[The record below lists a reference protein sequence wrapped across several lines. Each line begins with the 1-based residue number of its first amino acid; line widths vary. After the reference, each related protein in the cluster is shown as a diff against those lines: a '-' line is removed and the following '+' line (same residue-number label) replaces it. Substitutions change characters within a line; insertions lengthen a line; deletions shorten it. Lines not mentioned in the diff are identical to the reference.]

1 MSMNIP
7 LRVTADVNSA
17 VSNLDQVA
25 AAERRIGAEARSA
38 SREMTEGFNA
48 SRGAS
53 RDLLDTARQLKD
65 TLFQVTAAFGV
76 TAVVTQ
82 FTRGIVDSTNKMQG
96 WRQSFAAAAGDAAKG
111 AAEFEYARSEAERL
125 GISLES
131 STYSFAKLTAA
142 TRGTTLAGQDTRD
155 IFTSI
160 AEASRVLNLGAE
172 QTTGAFRAIEQM
184 VSKGTVQA
192 EELRGQLA
200 ERIPGAFQLTASAMG
215 VTTEELNGMLERGE
229 VLASDMLPK
238 LADEL
243 KKLYSGPAA
252 QAAEL
257 PAANF
262 ARLQNAILE
271 LQVAIGDAGFMQML
285 VTGAINLTEA
295 LNALVDS
302 GALDGIVSGLILIGQ
317 AALIAFAGKA
327 VQSVGL
333 YVQEIIKGVAATSA
347 MSDQQAMMTAQ
358 TLKAAEAEVYYTT
371 QRLAN
376 IEADRQDLAVTM
388 QLYQAQ
394 LLLDKQ
400 LAASPPIRG
409 ANGRFQV
416 SPEAIAARERLAT
429 AEVRLNALNAEAA
442 GLAKLRMVAEQQL
455 SGALAAQTAAQNAL
469 TTSLTTGQIVMTKL
483 RSLGAGLFNLIGG
496 WAGVAVAAAYALYS
510 LWEAVQEGEKKARAP
525 ITAIEELNE
534 AMREQIRLQDLVTS
548 GKASSDN
555 AAQVSK
561 INDLVEANR
570 KWVEAARQAQ
580 EQLQNMGPII
590 NSTGDAIERTLTA
603 RMEAAKEKS
612 AEASAQLQEFIYNSV
627 RLGKELPPEFEKIK
641 TSVYNVESQLR
652 SWLPVLEEAILLIPR
667 LSNAEQKFAV
677 DLEAQIQ
684 KLEIQK
690 VQFKQGTEA
699 ALLREAAYKRA
710 KETGEDVDVAE
721 KNLNETLRQSIKEV
735 ANLTRENEALAQ
747 AQRERERAT
756 RDQERNERRRA
767 ESMQAL
773 VQAEQK
779 LLDSIDDARS
789 TIDGPMAKAENDWAK
804 RNREIA
810 VQIQTMIQKEKE
822 LFGAKADLI
831 RIKQIENEAYEAS
844 SDLYQR
850 DIEDKQREIDE
861 RKRLGTVV
869 DIGVRSLEDEVAAL
883 KMSEVEREIHNA
895 LLEAEQQARKDVD
908 AGIRKNIDLTYEEID
923 AIRARVSA
931 AHDER
936 LIVEAS
942 REYANNYKSA
952 WMGAI
957 DDVSSV
963 MSEFIVGNIKSFKDF
978 GQELVNIVKKMVAE
992 MIANFLKMKIIQ
1004 PMLSGIFGGLSG
1016 SLASGASGS
1025 VGGNLLSSVFSA
1037 GQNSG
1042 LLSAAPW
1049 LGALGGVGLAL
1060 NNPANSTGANIGR
1073 IGSYGVAGYALGSVA
1088 AGALGGASALMGT
1101 TAAMGMATGAGASVG
1116 AMGAAAAGGAAAG
1129 GMTAAA
1135 AIPVVGWIIA
1145 AIAAI
1150 DMITGG
1156 KVFGTKYRPESS
1168 NQQIAINAE
1177 GSSATATM
1185 TEVRQRS
1192 LFRGRQWRT
1201 TNVPASEEAREA
1213 AQSLFDSV
1221 KGAMVDAARALEIE
1235 VPPVIDAAIRTVT
1248 EYDKK
1253 GKVKSSQIFVDVL
1266 GRSFKE
1272 ANPES
1277 AAMRIVA
1284 EGILSVLAKSVDSVV
1299 AQAKPLVSEETLA
1312 KVMNVGGRNR
1322 GDGADSDFP
1331 GGGGGGGAIGQTQT
1345 YTNEIHN
1352 IAERWRKD
1360 AEMLLEGAQF
1370 LLAAQQQIL
1379 KGNNLLGDSGTL
1391 TEITNLV
1398 EEMQRGEETLSQ
1410 TFARLLAA
1418 TDLFELALNSM
1429 GVEIGVTGEEFVKLA
1444 SDIADAAGGLEQA
1457 AALWNDYLGGFF
1469 NIEEQAQTALAA
1481 AEATKDRLMEGL
1493 GLATDITAEEFRTQF
1508 EAALP
1513 TLSPEEIVRWLE
1525 ASRALKDVDRAIEVI
1540 HQQALELAGFTQSI
1554 ADAVFDQEA
1563 TEFERAVMQIR
1574 RQTTSYI
1581 ADANALAR
1589 SRGQEG
1595 ASARDLALIH
1605 RWAANE
1611 YKKAVA
1617 ALEDSVRNLVDQLG
1631 YGPLATIE
1639 AQIAALEA
1647 SLNVDGQMEGI
1658 SNVGDAAEDLFAQW
1672 EAGIKSL
1679 REYVDSLLV
1688 GELSPLSK
1696 EEQLNEAR
1704 NQLDE
1709 ALAAAQAGNI
1719 DALNSIPQLAD
1730 QFFRQLRDWEA
1741 SGMDYSGVV
1750 QQYIDQFNALGANP
1764 YSPLGPTGPSTP
1776 SSVPLVPSEELL
1788 ALYAE
1793 RDRITA
1799 EQDAASRLAMALE
1812 LAGYLEELA
1821 RATGETVFEAAER
1834 MGINF
1839 AQFVT
1844 DLGGNVG
1851 AETAEAVAALG
1862 DVANTLSVELPE
1874 LADQLGL
1881 ALGQLN
1887 DTQSLLNDAFEFQL
1901 NGLPEE
1907 FRNQLEPLLRAVE
1920 QAAGPEQQ
1928 VAAIDALEEATNAL
1942 PEEFR
1947 LQLAPYLS
1955 GVDPITPDLANEL
1968 DYLSDLWAEAQQA
1981 NVLLNQIKNEL
1992 ILANGNPIPK
2002 NQESNLVSPKYGSF
2016 AGDTLNTV
2024 RSASAEANTAMVYE
2038 MQQMRAE
2045 QERMRAEL
2053 KAALERLGN
2062 TNEKATRDGAD
2073 KVASSVDNLAR
2084 NGIVTRT
2091 G

>member
-111 AAEFEYARSEAERL
+111 AAEFEYARSEAQRL

-142 TRGTTLAGQDTRD
+142 TRGTILAGQETRD
-155 IFTSI
+155 IFTAV

-229 VLASDMLPK
+229 VLATDMLPK

-252 QAAEL
+252 NAAEL

-271 LQVAIGDAGFMQML
+271 LQVAIGDAGFMQIL
-285 VTGAINLTEA
+285 VNGAVELTES
-295 LNALVDS
+295 LNSLVSS
-302 GALDGIVSGLILIGQ
+302 GALDDIVSGLVLIGQ
-317 AALIAFAGKA
+317 AALLAFAGRA
-327 VQSVGL
+327 VQGIGAYLDSMV
-333 YVQEIIKGVAATSA
+333 KGIAATSA
-347 MSDQQAMMTAQ
+347 MSEQQAIMTRN
-358 TLKAAEAEVYYTT
+358 TLQAAEAEVFYTKE
-371 QRLAN
+371 RLAN

-400 LAASPPIRG
+400 LAQSPSIRG
-409 ANGRFQV
+409 ANGRFQIN
-416 SPEAIAARERLAT
+416 PEALAARERLAT
-429 AEVRLNALNAEAA
+429 AEARLNALNAEAA
-442 GLAKLRMVAEQQL
+442 GLAKLRQVAETQL
-455 SGALAAQTAAQNAL
+455 TGALVAQDAAQKAL
-469 TTSLTTGQIVMTKL
+469 TVSMTTGQIVMTKL
-483 RSLGAGLFNLIGG
+483 RAIGASLFNLIGG
-496 WAGVAVAAAYALYS
+496 WAGVAMVAGYAIYS
-510 LWEAVQEGEKKARAP
+510 LWQAIEEGEKKARAP

-534 AMREQIRLQDLVTS
+534 TMREQIRLKDLIAS
-548 GKASSDN
+548 GQANEGN
-555 AAQVSK
+555 AAEVGK
-561 INDLVEANR
+561 LNELVEANR
-570 KWVEAARQAQ
+570 RWVEAARDA
-580 EQLQNMGPII
+580 ENQLKQMGPVI
-590 NSTGDAIERTLTA
+590 NQTGEAVERALTA

-612 AEASAQLQEFIYNSV
+612 EAAGDALEEFLYNSI

-641 TSVYNVESQLR
+641 TSVFSVEAQLK
-652 SWLPVLEEAILLIPR
+652 SWLPIMEDVVALIPQI
-667 LSNAEQKFAV
+667 SNAELKFSV
-677 DLEAQIQ
+677 DMQSKIDKLRINNVELKKGVEAS
-684 KLEIQK
+684 LLY
-690 VQFKQGTEA
+690 EA
-699 ALLREAAYKRA
+699 ALKRSR
-710 KETGEDVDVAE
+710 ETGETVEAAE
-721 KNLNETLRQSIKEV
+721 KNLSDTLRESIKV
-735 ANLTRENEALAQ
+735 VSDLTRENEALSRAQ
-747 AQRERERAT
+747 REQDRAIRERER
-756 RDQERNERRRA
+756 NERKRA
-767 ESMQAL
+767 EAAQTL
-773 VQAEQK
+773 LQAEQK
-779 LLDSIDDARS
+779 LRDGIDDARS
-789 TIDGPMAKAENDWAK
+789 TLDGPMAKAENDWAK

-844 SDLYQR
+844 ADLHQR
-850 DIEDKQREIDE
+850 DIENKQREIDE
-861 RKRLGTVV
+861 RERLGTVV

-931 AHDER
+931 AHEEK

-952 WMGAI
+952 WMNAI

-1049 LGALGGVGLAL
+1049 LGALGGIGLAL

-1088 AGALGGASALMGT
+1088 AGALGGASAGIGLASSLAAGAG
-1101 TAAMGMATGAGASVG
+1101 TAATAGG
-1116 AMGAAAAGGAAAG
+1116 LAAGAAGGAASGAISAAG
-1129 GMTAAA
+1129 

-1145 AIAAI
+1145 AVAAI

-1493 GLATDITAEEFRTQF
+1493 GLATDITAEEFRAQF

-1679 REYVDSLLV
+1679 RDYVDSLLV

-1862 DVANTLSVELPE
+1862 DVANTLGVELPE

-1887 DTQSLLNDAFEFQL
+1887 DTQSLLNDAFEMQI

-1920 QAAGPEQQ
+1920 QASGPEQQ

-1992 ILANGNPIPK
+1992 VLANGNPIPK

-2024 RSASAEANTAMVYE
+2024 RSASAEADAAMIQE
-2038 MQQMRAE
+2038 MRAMRE
-2045 QERMRAEL
+2045 EMERTRAEL
-2053 KAALERLGN
+2053 KQALAAIETITAQSNKEGSN
-2062 TNEKATRDGAD
+2062 Q
-2073 KVASSVDNLAR
+2073 VANAIGDLAR
-2084 NGIVTRT
+2084 NGIVARM